1 MGDNRE
7 ALVPGRTPGG
17 PLPGHRTLAPV
28 ASLGAFLAVLRGEPL
43 QDQRPARLGAGAEG
57 PGHGP
62 HGSRADPPCLPART
76 GLLEPA
82 SPPATGEE
90 EGPAPPPAQRER
102 SEQGVRTLGSRRA
115 ASPRPR
121 PPTRR
126 ELGPRGLSLLGRKA
140 ACRAVPAAPPPARAS
155 AQRQNKGCWQHATG
169 VPGPA
174 RPAAR
179 FPAEAPAPPWD
190 PRPRVLPGA
199 GAQSGVETR
208 ALAPPA

>member
-17 PLPGHRTLAPV
+17 PLPGHRPLAP
-28 ASLGAFLAVLRGEPL
+28 SHQPW
-43 QDQRPARLGAGAEG
+43 
-57 PGHGP
+57 
-62 HGSRADPPCLPART
+62 CLPGRT
-76 GLLEPA
+76 QRRTP
-82 SPPATGEE
+82 S
-90 EGPAPPPAQRER
+90 GPAPSEARGRGGGPRARPTREQGRPPVSARQDRAPR
-102 SEQGVRTLGSRRA
+102 ARFSTSNRGGRGSGAAPCPTGKIRTGVRTLGSRRA

-121 PPTRR
+121 PPTRH